1 MILKYRIRSRYAPAF
16 GKIDEK
22 KGSYKN
28 YMSVYIN
35 IARDAGAIPDIGNLG
50 EQT

>member
-1 MILKYRIRSRYAPAF
+1 MLRRLVKLM
-16 GKIDEK
+16 K

-35 IARDAGAIPDIGNLG
+35 IARDAGAIPILATLS
-50 EQT
+50 EQTEAFRREP